1 MERLKGKVIV
11 GLTAAIVIAAAGGYY
26 WWQKTNV
33 PITVG
38 NYNLAQSDSSVV
50 GKTGKLM
57 VYITGAV
64 TKPGMY
70 EVEAGQRVL
79 DVINLAGGVI
89 PGADINKVNI
99 AQSVKDGL
107 HIAVPMTGQ
116 NVATNGTGSSTP
128 AGEKININSAGKNEL
143 DKLPGIGPAL
153 ADKIIEY
160 RQTNGMFKDIAEI
173 QKVPGIGE
181 AKFKQMSA
189 KITI

>member
-11 GLTAAIVIAAAGGYY
+11 GLTAAIVIAAAGSYY
-26 WWQKTNV
+26 WWQKTTV

-38 NYNLAQSDSSVV
+38 NSHQVQRDSSSA
-50 GKTGKLM
+50 GKMM

-79 DVINLAGGVI
+79 DVINLAGGVL
-89 PGADINKVNI
+89 PGADINKVNM

-107 HIAVPMTGQ
+107 HISVPITGQ
-116 NVATNGTGSSTP
+116 NLAANGTGSSTP
-128 AGEKININSAGKNEL
+128 AGEKININSAGKSDL

-160 RQTNGMFKDIAEI
+160 RQTNGLFKDIAEI

-181 AKFKQMSA
+181 AKFKQLSA